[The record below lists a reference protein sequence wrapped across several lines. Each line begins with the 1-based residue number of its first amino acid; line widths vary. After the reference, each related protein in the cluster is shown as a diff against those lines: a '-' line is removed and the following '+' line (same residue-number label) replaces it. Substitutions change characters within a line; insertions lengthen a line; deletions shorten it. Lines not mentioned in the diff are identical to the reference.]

1 MRRTVMVL
9 EKIRKENDIKQLDK
23 EQLKILAGEI
33 RQFLIEK
40 ISRT

>member
-23 EQLKILAGEI
+23 EQLKSG
-33 RQFLIEK
+33 
-40 ISRT
+40 SS